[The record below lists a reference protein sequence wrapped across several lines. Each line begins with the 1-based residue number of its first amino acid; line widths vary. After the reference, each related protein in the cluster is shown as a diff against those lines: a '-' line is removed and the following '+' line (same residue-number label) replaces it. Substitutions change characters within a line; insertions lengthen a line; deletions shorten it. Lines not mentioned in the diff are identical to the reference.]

1 MNLLKERAP
10 EVFDAY
16 MGVIRSL
23 EENCPVEPRV
33 RELILIGIL
42 TATGSIEG
50 LGRHVE
56 RALVQGATKDE
67 IITAVISPLPITGVR
82 PVLQGLDVAC
92 PRLDNLKEDT
102 KDGARK

>member
-1 MNLLKERAP
+1 MNILKESAP

-42 TATGSIEG
+42 TATGSVEG

-56 RALVQGATKDE
+56 RALVQGANKDE
-67 IITAVISPLPITGVR
+67 IITAVISCLPITGVR
-82 PVLQGLDVAC
+82 PVLQGLGIAR
-92 PRLDNLKEDT
+92 PLLDNVKEDT
-102 KDGARK
+102 KNGGKK